1 MVEHCSCGGRE
12 RPEQRIGLIM
22 RGQEKGTLEG
32 MWAHHHAV
40 LRDPHQIVS
49 QWREASEVDPA
60 LLESRV
66 RGAWWEALERAGA
79 TLLVTREYEHLVIA
93 FCAAGERRRVS
104 YLHLPHPNGMA
115 VDLARKWIHI
125 ASTRN

>member
-1 MVEHCSCGGRE
+1 M
-12 RPEQRIGLIM
+12 GLIM
-22 RGQEKGTLEG
+22 RGHEKGTLEG

-66 RGAWWEALERAGA
+66 RGAWWEALEAAGA
-79 TLLVTREYEHLVIA
+79 TLLVTREYEHLVMA
-93 FCAAGERRRVS
+93 FCAAGGRRRVS

-115 VDLARKWIHI
+115 GCLSPESLPNPTNPHPNNVF
-125 ASTRN
+125 